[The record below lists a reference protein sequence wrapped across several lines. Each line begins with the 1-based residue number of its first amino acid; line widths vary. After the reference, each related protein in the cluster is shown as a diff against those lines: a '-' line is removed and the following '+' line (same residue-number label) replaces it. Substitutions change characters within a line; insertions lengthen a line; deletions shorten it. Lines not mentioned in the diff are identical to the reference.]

1 MATDPSATEE
11 LRVLCV
17 DDDPM
22 YISTLADKLRL
33 ADGRFSLATANNV
46 PEAMAK
52 LDQMAVDCVV
62 CDYHMPGR
70 DGVDFA
76 RSVADLQD
84 PPPVILLTG
93 KEIEEVRERV
103 VGEPVVDVLFKSS
116 ETVYDDLAAAVVAAT
131 GSS

>member
-1 MATDPSATEE
+1 MATGSSTEE

-17 DDDPM
+17 DDEPM

-33 ADGRFSLATANNV
+33 ADDRFSLATANNV

-76 RSVADLQD
+76 QSVADLED

-103 VGEPVVDVLFKSS
+103 VGEPVADVLFKSS